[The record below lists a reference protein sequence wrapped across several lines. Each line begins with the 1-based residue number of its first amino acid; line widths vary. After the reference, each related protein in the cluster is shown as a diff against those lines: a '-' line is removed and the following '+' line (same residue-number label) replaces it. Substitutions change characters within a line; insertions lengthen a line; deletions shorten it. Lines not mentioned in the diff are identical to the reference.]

1 MKKKIL
7 LIIFIITIIG
17 LLVTAFVNIH
27 MINTTK
33 NQIVHLDSI
42 KDTSFDAILVLGCKV
57 ENNYPSMMLTN
68 RLEKAMETYQKL
80 NTKLLLSG
88 DHGTKEYDEVEVMKN
103 YLLDSKINIKD
114 IFLDHAGFN
123 TYDSIYRA
131 KYIFGAKKIVIVTQ
145 KYHLYRALYLA
156 NQLGIEAYGIEADD
170 IPYRSIMIKNEI
182 REILARDKNF
192 IKAIFKPQS
201 KYLGEKISLLEDG
214 NVED

>member
-17 LLVTAFVNIH
+17 LLATAFVNIH

-42 KDTSFDAILVLGCKV
+42 KDTPFDAILVLGCKV